1 MCAADRIRRSTATDP
16 DVVANLTG
24 AHILFWK
31 PTNPTTMVTFATL
44 NDYPDNICYSRRP
57 TQHSENDFLSFL
69 MPHSKLLSPLMQDS
83 SQICKPSRAGKPSQ
97 ACKPSRDLLFFA
109 ADPRSL
115 YARFKSIPFFAFL
128 HLSSRTKPPPSSHLF
143 RPGTPFLIHD
153 GFGDRL
159 FNH

>member
-1 MCAADRIRRSTATDP
+1 MTRTHDYQAYMCAADRIGRSTATDP

-31 PTNPTTMVTFATL
+31 PTNPTTMITFATL

-57 TQHSENDFLSFL
+57 TQHSENDILRLL

-83 SQICKPSRAGKPSQ
+83 SQICKPSGAG
-97 ACKPSRDLLFFA
+97 KPSRDLLFFA

-115 YARFKSIPFFAFL
+115 YARFKSIPFFRFL
-128 HLSSRTKPPPSSHLF
+128 ASLLEDEASSLLSLF
-143 RPGTPFLIHD
+143 SA
-153 GFGDRL
+153 GDPL
-159 FNH
+159 PNP